1 MVLTSSAIEGRRHFQ
16 ILSFQT
22 NCLTSFSIALREDP
36 LPQSLGVAGKEYF
49 NNFVVNPPFRDHF
62 HRKTGKQLP
71 SLDVSS
77 GIDFM
82 IIGWKEITS
91 ELVLLTWCQK
101 RAIAVLT
108 LLTPL
113 HRAAPDSFL
122 SFDSFANGRL
132 KYGRGSSLRILEQ
145 PQEFSECILHLRL
158 TIFQMQSGAKVFIGT
173 FRWSVG
179 LMSMLN
185 SKHLEYCMKLGA
197 HLNLISGY
205 YI

>member
-22 NCLTSFSIALREDP
+22 NCLTSVSIALREDP

-77 GIDFM
+77 DIDYI

-101 RAIAVLT
+101 RAIVVMT

-113 HRAAPDSFL
+113 HLAL
-122 SFDSFANGRL
+122 
-132 KYGRGSSLRILEQ
+132 
-145 PQEFSECILHLRL
+145 LRL
-158 TIFQMQSGAKVFIGT
+158 IRFLLLILLQMGD
-173 FRWSVG
+173 
-179 LMSMLN
+179 
-185 SKHLEYCMKLGA
+185 
-197 HLNLISGY
+197 
-205 YI
+205 

>member
-22 NCLTSFSIALREDP
+22 NCLTSVSIALREDP

-77 GIDFM
+77 DIDYI
-82 IIGWKEITS
+82 IIGWNEITS
-91 ELVLLTWCQK
+91 ELVLLKWCQK

-113 HRAAPDSFL
+113 HLAASDYFPNAGRCKGVDRANSVRTWFFFLNNHMISMNVFPAQSFT
-122 SFDSFANGRL
+122 
-132 KYGRGSSLRILEQ
+132 K
-145 PQEFSECILHLRL
+145 ECA
-158 TIFQMQSGAKVFIGT
+158 T
-173 FRWSVG
+173 WSV
-179 LMSMLN
+179 SYRN
-185 SKHLEYCMKLGA
+185 P
-197 HLNLISGY
+197 
-205 YI
+205 